1 MLSAVALYQLRKNG
15 SNKFSTDFVKSHMFN
30 EMLASHNK
38 KIIKKE
44 KSILSIMINEEK
56 FFEWI
61 DSLSLK
67 VIFLLALLLI
77 IIFSFIFYIL
87 TYISPENGL
96 SHIDK
101 TTILTYLLFSVSS
114 FFSASENKIISLG
127 ISSVL
132 SLIETIIGY
141 LFLAVIISK
150 IVSFKQDKLIK
161 SIYSFNFHK
170 EFHEFRIELQRLRK
184 EIRKTANQILWEDN
198 NWKSLNR
205 YFKKECDENYIKKIS
220 SLIRGVY
227 FYMRSEIE
235 KTPFLLSEIKDF
247 EFERLLNSL
256 HLSLNE
262 LKKSINKFNQKGYN
276 WKSRYLLK
284 KIRLLFKYVNLICDL
299 INENTNSINIKNKIK
314 EIKRLEEEII

>member
-1 MLSAVALYQLRKNG
+1 
-15 SNKFSTDFVKSHMFN
+15 
-30 EMLASHNK
+30 
-38 KIIKKE
+38 
-44 KSILSIMINEEK
+44 MINEEK

-61 DSLSLK
+61 DKLSLK
-67 VIFLLALLLI
+67 VIFILALVVI

-96 SHIDK
+96 SNTDKK

-114 FFSASENKIISLG
+114 FFSASQNKIISLG

-132 SLIETIIGY
+132 SLIEIIIGY
-141 LFLAVIISK
+141 LFLAIIISK
-150 IVSFKQDKLIK
+150 IVSFKQDKIIK
-161 SIYSFNFHK
+161 SIYSLNFHK

-198 NWKSLNR
+198 NWKLLNR

-227 FYMRSEIE
+227 FYMRREIE
-235 KTPFLLSEIKDF
+235 KTPILLSEIRDF

-284 KIRLLFKYVNLICDL
+284 KIQLLFKYVNLICDL
-299 INENTNSINIKNKIK
+299 INENTDSINIKNKIK
-314 EIKRLEEEII
+314 EIKRLEKEII